1 MFRDNLNIALTELRA
16 NRLRT
21 LLTMLGIVIG
31 IASVIAIMTV
41 GTSMNKAVSESMS
54 GLGAGDISFYVTQK
68 ERDLTGSAETREMKP
83 RDMANDEM
91 FDDIEDRFKGRIKGI
106 SLTKQVGDGKIG
118 QRKKEL
124 TVSLYGVNRV
134 ALESKKLNMVAGRLL
149 RPRDYVSR
157 SKVAVISSKLAKELY
172 GKNPE
177 NAIGQSLECMVGDR
191 FFGYSIIGV
200 YKHQASKND
209 FLMAESSTECY
220 IPLRTALTQTNEDY
234 LFTDFDVMAVPEED
248 PEKLMEEVKTYVND
262 KYYKENDTYHVDGYS
277 MSSWI
282 NESKKMTETLTL
294 ALSAIAAI
302 SLLVGG
308 IGVMNIMVVSITER
322 TKEIGIRKALGATNY
337 AIRMQFIT
345 ESIVMCF
352 AGGLIGVVLG
362 IIAGLGISKA
372 MNYPSS
378 VPVLWIFI
386 SVAFSVAFGVFFG
399 LYPANKAAKMDPIEA
414 LRYE

>member
-1 MFRDNLNIALTELRA
+1 MFRDNLSIALTELRA

-41 GTSMNKAVSESMS
+41 GNSMNKAVTESMS
-54 GLGAGDISFYVTQK
+54 GLGASNISFYVLQK
-68 ERDLTGSAETREMKP
+68 DLESDMSVVREMKP
-83 RDMANDEM
+83 RDLAGEDM
-91 FDDIEDRFKGRIKGI
+91 FLDIEDRFKGRIKGI
-106 SLTKQVGDGKIG
+106 SLTKSVGEGKID
-118 QRKKEL
+118 QSKKEQ
-124 TVSLYGVNRV
+124 TTTINGVNSI
-134 ALESKKLNMVAGRLL
+134 ALESKNLNLVAGRML
-149 RPRDYVSR
+149 RPRDYANR
-157 SKVAVISSKLAKELY
+157 SKVIIISSKLAEKLY
-172 GKNPE
+172 GKDPE
-177 NAIGQSLECMVGDR
+177 KAIGQSVECMVNDK
-191 FFGYSIIGV
+191 FFGYSVVGV
-200 YKHQASKND
+200 YEHQTSKSD
-209 FLMAESSTECY
+209 FAVGGGSTESY
-220 IPLRTALTQTNEDY
+220 IPLRTAITQLNDEY
-234 LFTDFDVMAVPEED
+234 LFTDFDVVCMPEED
-248 PEKLMEEVKTYVND
+248 PEKLLTEIMNYVNE
-262 KYYKENDTYHVDGYS
+262 KYYKDNDAYNINGYT

-282 NESKKMTETLTL
+282 KESEKMTQTLTL

-322 TKEIGIRKALGATNY
+322 TKEIGIRKALGATNQ
-337 AIRMQFIT
+337 AIRLQFIT

-352 AGGLIGVVLG
+352 AGGLIGVTLG

-372 MNYPSS
+372 MNYPST
-378 VPVLWIFI
+378 VPVIWIFI

>member
-1 MFRDNLNIALTELRA
+1 
-16 NRLRT
+16 
-21 LLTMLGIVIG
+21 
-31 IASVIAIMTV
+31 
-41 GTSMNKAVSESMS
+41 
-54 GLGAGDISFYVTQK
+54 
-68 ERDLTGSAETREMKP
+68 
-83 RDMANDEM
+83 MAM
-91 FDDIEDRFKGRIKGI
+91 
-106 SLTKQVGDGKIG
+106 
-118 QRKKEL
+118 
-124 TVSLYGVNRV
+124 
-134 ALESKKLNMVAGRLL
+134 
-149 RPRDYVSR
+149 
-157 SKVAVISSKLAKELY
+157 
-172 GKNPE
+172 
-177 NAIGQSLECMVGDR
+177 
-191 FFGYSIIGV
+191 
-200 YKHQASKND
+200 
-209 FLMAESSTECY
+209 
-220 IPLRTALTQTNEDY
+220 
-234 LFTDFDVMAVPEED
+234 PEED
-248 PEKLMEEVKTYVND
+248 PEKLMGEVKNYVND